1 MKKDFRKKVIE
12 LRKKQSPQSII
23 YKSKKISDIILSLED
38 VKKASTIMIY
48 LDFNNEV
55 KTDNLVNSLI
65 SLGKKVLVPI
75 TIKENKTLVPSQI
88 KNINTE
94 VSIGTYGIRE
104 PKKEF
109 IRVTDIESIDVLI
122 VPAVAFDI
130 NRFRLGY
137 GGGFYDRFI
146 EKLRPDSI
154 TIGIAFEF
162 QVFDSIP
169 KESHDAQLNYIV
181 TEERILK

>member
-130 NRFRLGY
+130 NKFRLGY

-162 QVFDSIP
+162 QIFDSIP
-169 KESHDAQLNYIV
+169 KEGHDAKLNYIV